1 MGFPLGYSHSHPIPK
16 HTQQNNNEQMQ
27 TVDSRAAEK
36 QFLRKLDINR
46 NSKNTIHITYYYYY
60 YYYYY
65 DDDYYTRLTVLFQDN
80 LGKPVP
86 EK

>member
-1 MGFPLGYSHSHPIPK
+1 VGFPLGYSHSHPIPK

-46 NSKNTIHITYYYYY
+46 NSKNTIHTAAAAAAAAAA
-60 YYYYY
+60 
-65 DDDYYTRLTVLFQDN
+65 TTTTTTTT
-80 LGKPVP
+80 PV
-86 EK
+86 